1 MSTATSYPAKPGL
14 GASNNDDEFSLKLKK
29 IVADLAAAP
38 SNVSEVGIR
47 RLAKQHNFEVFEDNI
62 PNGKRLSIGGT
73 IVLLDIDFIAGRVVN
88 VALSMA
94 SNIQPSDP
102 KHSFMST
109 DCVEPSAS
117 SIVFDS
123 LKRSRLDK
131 FGTILGFLSKSDKLS
146 SSIDCFRS
154 LDEVAHALFLIHDNL
169 PPTELDYSMGYGR
182 PIINPGGMLGL
193 GAWYWTKQRYVDSS
207 NPRYHAY
214 WGFREIPKTGFVG
227 TSKYAVKYTQQ
238 WLQDAQFQ
246 VWNNPDPLD
255 DAEAEF
261 VLSLDPPV
269 WIPGPLA
276 KSYDAELAGEK
287 TTTCLNPQLAQAKTG
302 IVLPNGSSTAIH
314 FTAANLM
321 PYLFVK
327 VDTIPI
333 AHPRDL
339 KAIFAHL
346 RKYILLETLWK
357 SAMAESSASSSS
369 EAPED
374 FSFVDYMMEFEDAKN
389 QSRTEEVKNITISM
403 SLCENE
409 NKEPEIAFKLLTS
422 PADAQQNHSLRVII
436 GEDAETK
443 QMAFNVSSKDTR
455 LQHALHKLKKA
466 LDITEDLRVI
476 ACLMNE

>member
-1 MSTATSYPAKPGL
+1 MSTATAYAAKPNV
-14 GASNNDDEFSLKLKK
+14 GASNNDDEFNLKLLK
-29 IVADLAAAP
+29 IVADLAGSP

-62 PNGKRLSIGGT
+62 PNGRRLSIGGT

-117 SIVFDS
+117 KIVFDS

-131 FGTILGFLSKSDKLS
+131 FGTILGFLSKCDKLS

-154 LDEVAHALFLIHDNL
+154 LDEVAHALFLIHDSL
-169 PPTELDYSMGYGR
+169 PPTELDYSMDYGR
-182 PIINPGGMLGL
+182 PIMNPGGMLGL
-193 GAWYWTKQRYVDSS
+193 GAWYWTKQRYIDSS

-227 TSKYAVKYTQQ
+227 ASKYAVKYTQQ
-238 WLQDAQFQ
+238 WLQDVQTQ
-246 VWNNPDPLD
+246 QWNNPDPLD

-261 VLSLDPPV
+261 VLNFDPPV
-269 WIPGPLA
+269 WIPGSLA
-276 KSYDAELAGEK
+276 KLYNAELSGEND
-287 TTTCLNPQLAQAKTG
+287 TSCLNSQLSQVKTS

-321 PYLFVK
+321 PYLFCK

-339 KAIFAHL
+339 KDIFANL

-357 SAMAESSASSSS
+357 SAMAEGSASTNN

-374 FSFVDYMMEFEDAKN
+374 FSFVDYMMEFEDAKS
-389 QSRTEEVKNITISM
+389 QSRADEAKNITISM
-403 SLCENE
+403 TLCENE

-422 PADAQQNHSLRVII
+422 PADAHQNHSLRITI
-436 GEDAETK
+436 GVDSETK

-455 LQHALHKLKKA
+455 LQNVLHKLKRA